1 MEINQEM
8 KTALKAGLPD
18 FQPVLPEHTADA
30 LCAFGQAVIEQNKV
44 MNLTAITDPVQ
55 VAKLHLLD
63 SLTLTRCLDLKGK
76 RLIDVGCGAGFP
88 GVPIAIASP
97 ETDVTLLDSLG
108 KRVAWLE
115 QTLPELGI
123 SAQCITARAEEAVA
137 DRRER
142 YDVAVSRAV
151 ARLNILL
158 ELLAPYVRV
167 GGYVAA
173 LKGAAAQQE
182 LDECKN
188 AMAKLG
194 LKLESVTHF
203 DVEGA
208 DHAVIL
214 LRKVAHTPG
223 CYPRRYAKIKQ
234 APL

>member
-1 MEINQEM
+1 M
-8 KTALKAGLPD
+8 
-18 FQPVLPEHTADA
+18 
-30 LCAFGQAVIEQNKV
+30 
-44 MNLTAITDPVQ
+44 
-55 VAKLHLLD
+55 
-63 SLTLTRCLDLKGK
+63 
-76 RLIDVGCGAGFP
+76 
-88 GVPIAIASP
+88 AS
-97 ETDVTLLDSLG
+97 
-108 KRVAWLE
+108 
-115 QTLPELGI
+115 
-123 SAQCITARAEEAVA
+123 C
-137 DRRER
+137 RESF
-142 YDVAVSRAV
+142 DVASSRAV

-173 LKGAAAQQE
+173 LKGAAAQEE

-234 APL
+234 SPL

>member
-18 FQPVLPEHTADA
+18 FQPVLPEHTADT

-115 QTLPELGI
+115 RTLPELGI

-214 LRKVAHTPG
+214 LHKVAHTPG

-234 APL
+234 SPL

>member
-18 FQPVLPEHTADA
+18 FQPVLPEHTADT

-55 VAKLHLLD
+55 VARLH
-63 SLTLTRCLDLKGK
+63 
-76 RLIDVGCGAGFP
+76 
-88 GVPIAIASP
+88 
-97 ETDVTLLDSLG
+97 LLDSLG

-115 QTLPELGI
+115 RTLPELGI

-151 ARLNILL
+151 AKLNILL

-234 APL
+234 SPL

>member
-1 MEINQEM
+1 MQIDQEM
-8 KTALKAGLPD
+8 KAALLAGLPG
-18 FQPVLPEHTADA
+18 FRPELPEETVNA

-44 MNLTAITDPVQ
+44 MNLTAITEPAQ

-63 SLTLTRCLDLKGK
+63 SLTLTACLDLEGK

-97 ETDVTLLDSLG
+97 RTEVTLLDSLG

-115 QTLPELGI
+115 EILPQLGI
-123 SAQCITARAEEAVA
+123 SARCITARAEEAVA
-137 DRRER
+137 DRRES
-142 YDVAVSRAV
+142 YDAASSRAV

-158 ELLAPYVRV
+158 ELLVPYVRV

-173 LKGAAAQQE
+173 LKGAAAQEE

-188 AMAKLG
+188 AMKMLG

-203 DVEGA
+203 DVDGA

-214 LRKVAHTPG
+214 LKKVSPTPAR
-223 CYPRRYAKIKQ
+223 YPRRYAKIKQ
-234 APL
+234 SPL